1 MQYRCYA
8 IRLFSLPIQTYI
20 RIRHTVYNVQ
30 IMIVITTVSTII
42 IITIAEMY
50 HDINDSNV
58 NSELYL
64 TLRINT
70 NTYEYTA

>member
-1 MQYRCYA
+1 
-8 IRLFSLPIQTYI
+8 
-20 RIRHTVYNVQ
+20 
-30 IMIVITTVSTII
+30 MIVITTVSTII

-70 NTYEYTA
+70 NTYEYTAWISVLLISTNSRVILCGIYL

>member
-1 MQYRCYA
+1 M
-8 IRLFSLPIQTYI
+8 
-20 RIRHTVYNVQ
+20 V
-30 IMIVITTVSTII
+30 VITTVSTII

-70 NTYEYTA
+70 NTYEYTAWISVLLISTNSRVILCGIYL

>member
-1 MQYRCYA
+1 
-8 IRLFSLPIQTYI
+8 
-20 RIRHTVYNVQ
+20 
-30 IMIVITTVSTII
+30 
-42 IITIAEMY
+42 MY

-70 NTYEYTA
+70 NTYEYTAWISVLLISTNSRVILCGIYL

>member
-1 MQYRCYA
+1 M
-8 IRLFSLPIQTYI
+8 
-20 RIRHTVYNVQ
+20 V
-30 IMIVITTVSTII
+30 VITTVSTII
-42 IITIAEMY
+42 IIMIAEMY

-70 NTYEYTA
+70 NTYEYTAWISVLLISTNSRVILCGIYL

>member
-1 MQYRCYA
+1 
-8 IRLFSLPIQTYI
+8 
-20 RIRHTVYNVQ
+20 
-30 IMIVITTVSTII
+30 MIVITTVSTII

-64 TLRINT
+64 TLPINT
-70 NTYEYTA
+70 NTYEYTAWISVLLISTNSRVILCGIYL

>member
-1 MQYRCYA
+1 
-8 IRLFSLPIQTYI
+8 
-20 RIRHTVYNVQ
+20 
-30 IMIVITTVSTII
+30 MIVITTVSTII

-70 NTYEYTA
+70 NTYEYTAWIYVLLISTNSRVILCGIYL

>member
-1 MQYRCYA
+1 
-8 IRLFSLPIQTYI
+8 
-20 RIRHTVYNVQ
+20 
-30 IMIVITTVSTII
+30 MIVITTVSTII
-42 IITIAEMY
+42 IIMIAEMY

-70 NTYEYTA
+70 NTYEYTAWISVLLISTNSRVILCGIYL

>member
-1 MQYRCYA
+1 MV
-8 IRLFSLPIQTYI
+8 I
-20 RIRHTVYNVQ
+20 
-30 IMIVITTVSTII
+30 ITTVSTII
-42 IITIAEMY
+42 IIMIAEMY

-70 NTYEYTA
+70 NTYEYTAWISVLLISTNSRVILCDIYL

>member
-1 MQYRCYA
+1 M
-8 IRLFSLPIQTYI
+8 
-20 RIRHTVYNVQ
+20 V
-30 IMIVITTVSTII
+30 VITTVSTII

-64 TLRINT
+64 TLPINT
-70 NTYEYTA
+70 NTYEYTAWISVLLISTNSRVILCGIYL

>member
-1 MQYRCYA
+1 M
-8 IRLFSLPIQTYI
+8 
-20 RIRHTVYNVQ
+20 
-30 IMIVITTVSTII
+30 
-42 IITIAEMY
+42 IAEMY
-50 HDINDSNV
+50 RDINDSNV